1 MARLDTFLRIA
12 ADQRASDLH
21 FHAGKVPRVRYNGEL
36 STMPFRVLSE
46 PQVRALL
53 DEILEARQLAT
64 LDRDGQVDF
73 AYDLPDVGRFRGSV
87 CRQAGGL
94 SAVFRV
100 VPNDTPNLDDL
111 ELPAAVAGFTRHANG
126 MVLVTGPTGSGKTT

>member
-1 MARLDTFLRIA
+1 MRHIG
-12 ADQRASDLH
+12 
-21 FHAGKVPRVRYNGEL
+21 AGP
-36 STMPFRVLSE
+36 P
-46 PQVRALL
+46 LL

-111 ELPAAVAGFTRHANG
+111 PVPMQRDLFTKPSKRQRPRIW
-126 MVLVTGPTGSGKTT
+126 TSF